1 MAEKMKQGSKS
12 VVESLINHHVDYV
25 FGIPGAKIDGV
36 FNELEDQGPELIVTR
51 HEQNAA
57 FMAQAIGRLTGE
69 PGVVIA
75 TSGPGASNLA
85 TGLVTATAEGDP
97 VLAIAGQ
104 VKRSDLLKLTHQ
116 SMDNAALFQP
126 ITKYSAEIQDPE
138 TISEVIANAYRM
150 AKSSKKGASFIS
162 IPQDVVDAPVQGNVI
177 KPLSDPKLG
186 SASADDIRYLAER
199 IREAKLPVLLVG
211 MRGSSE
217 KETLAIRQL
226 VEKTALPVVE
236 TFQAAGVISRELE
249 AHFFGRVGLFRNQP
263 GDMLLKRSDLVIAIG
278 YDPIEYEAR
287 NWNAEKD
294 ARIIVI
300 DEAPA
305 EIDPFMQPERE
316 LIGDISA
323 TLDLLTGS
331 LEPQQVSEDAKEYL
345 ASLQAK
351 LTERDIVQSKGE
363 AGILHPLEVI
373 NTLQSKVT
381 DDMTVTVDVGSHYIW
396 MARHFRSYEPRHLLF
411 SNGMQT
417 LGVALPWAISAAL
430 VRPNTQIVSVSG
442 DGGFLFSAQDLE
454 TAVRKKLNIVH
465 LIWNDGH
472 YNMVEFQEKMKYQ
485 RASGVDF
492 GPVDSVKYAEA
503 FGAKGIRAT
512 SVEELEKAYE
522 EKLEDVFK
530 SKTEDKEECVS
541 DLINNDKDGANI
553 LDEGFATEGPV
564 IIDIPIDYRDNEK
577 LGETI
582 LPDQFY

>member
-1 MAEKMKQGSKS
+1 MDEKMKQGSKS

-57 FMAQAIGRLTGE
+57 FMAQAIGRITGE

-226 VEKTALPVVE
+226 VGKTAFPVVE

-345 ASLQAK
+345 ASLQAE

-492 GPVDSVKYAEA
+492 GPVDFVKYAEA

-512 SVEELEKAYE
+512 SVEELEKA
-522 EKLEDVFK
+522 LE
-530 SKTEDKEECVS
+530 
-541 DLINNDKDGANI
+541 
-553 LDEGFATEGPV
+553 EGFATEGPV

>member
-57 FMAQAIGRLTGE
+57 FMAQAIGRITGE

-162 IPQDVVDAPVQGNVI
+162 IPQDVVDAPVEGNII

-465 LIWNDGH
+465 LIWNDGR

-492 GPVDSVKYAEA
+492 GPVDFVKYAEA

-512 SVEELEKAYE
+512 SIEELEKA
-522 EKLEDVFK
+522 LE
-530 SKTEDKEECVS
+530 
-541 DLINNDKDGANI
+541 
-553 LDEGFATEGPV
+553 EGFATEGPV

>member
-1 MAEKMKQGSKS
+1 MAEKMKQGSES

-57 FMAQAIGRLTGE
+57 FMAQAIGRITGE

-345 ASLQAK
+345 TSLQAK

-492 GPVDSVKYAEA
+492 GPVDFVKYAEA

-512 SVEELEKAYE
+512 SVEELEKA
-522 EKLEDVFK
+522 LE
-530 SKTEDKEECVS
+530 
-541 DLINNDKDGANI
+541 
-553 LDEGFATEGPV
+553 EGFATEGPV

>member
-1 MAEKMKQGSKS
+1 MDEKMKQGSKS

-57 FMAQAIGRLTGE
+57 FMAQAIGRITGE

-186 SASADDIRYLAER
+186 STSADDIRYLAER

-226 VEKTALPVVE
+226 VGKTALPVVE

-345 ASLQAK
+345 ASLQAE

-492 GPVDSVKYAEA
+492 GPVDFVKYAEA

-512 SVEELEKAYE
+512 SVEELEKA
-522 EKLEDVFK
+522 LE
-530 SKTEDKEECVS
+530 
-541 DLINNDKDGANI
+541 
-553 LDEGFATEGPV
+553 EGFATEGPV

>member
-57 FMAQAIGRLTGE
+57 FMAQAIGRITGE

-162 IPQDVVDAPVQGNVI
+162 IPQDVVDAPVEGNII

-217 KETLAIRQL
+217 KETLAIRKL

-373 NTLQSKVT
+373 NILQSKVT

-465 LIWNDGH
+465 LIWNDGR

-492 GPVDSVKYAEA
+492 GPVDFVKYAEA

-512 SVEELEKAYE
+512 SVEELEKA
-522 EKLEDVFK
+522 LE
-530 SKTEDKEECVS
+530 
-541 DLINNDKDGANI
+541 
-553 LDEGFATEGPV
+553 EGFATEGPV

>member
-1 MAEKMKQGSKS
+1 MVDEMKQGSKT

-36 FNELEDQGPELIVTR
+36 FNELEDGGPELIVTR

-57 FMAQAIGRLTGE
+57 FMAQAIGRITGE

-162 IPQDVVDAPVQGNVI
+162 IPQDVVDAPVKNAVI
-177 KPLSDPKLG
+177 HPLRDPQLG
-186 SASADDIRYLAER
+186 SASALDIDYLAER
-199 IREAKLPVLLVG
+199 IREARLPVLLVG

-217 KETLAIRQL
+217 KETKAIRNL
-226 VEKTALPVVE
+226 VEKTGLPVVE
-236 TFQAAGVISRELE
+236 TFQAAGVISRQLE
-249 AHFFGRVGLFRNQP
+249 EHFFGRVGLFRNQP

-294 ARIIVI
+294 ARVIVI
-300 DEAPA
+300 DETPA
-305 EIDPFMQPERE
+305 EIDSYMQPERE
-316 LIGDISA
+316 LIGDISE
-323 TLDLLTGS
+323 TLDLLTDS
-331 LEPQQVSEDAKEYL
+331 LTPHQVSRDAKEYL
-345 ASLQAK
+345 AFLQNK
-351 LTERDIVQSKGE
+351 LTERDIVPTKDRE
-363 AGILHPLEVI
+363 GILHPLEVI
-373 NTLQSKVT
+373 NTLQNKVT
-381 DDMTVTVDVGSHYIW
+381 DEMTVTVDVGSHYIW
-396 MARHFRSYEPRHLLF
+396 MARHFRSYEARHLLF

-430 VRPNTQIVSVSG
+430 VRPKTQIISVSG

-454 TAVRKKLNIVH
+454 TAVRKNLKIIH
-465 LIWNDGH
+465 LIWNDGR
-472 YNMVEFQEKMKYQ
+472 YNMVEFQEIMKYQ

-492 GPVDSVKYAEA
+492 GPVDFVKYAEA
-503 FGAKGIRAT
+503 FGAKGLRVT
-512 SVEELEKAYE
+512 SVAELEQAIE
-522 EKLEDVFK
+522 
-530 SKTEDKEECVS
+530 
-541 DLINNDKDGANI
+541 
-553 LDEGFATEGPV
+553 EGFKTQGPV

>member
-1 MAEKMKQGSKS
+1 MTEKMKQGSKS
-12 VVESLINHHVDYV
+12 VVESLVNHHVDYV

-57 FMAQAIGRLTGE
+57 FMAQAIGRITGE

-492 GPVDSVKYAEA
+492 GPVDFVKYAEA

-512 SVEELEKAYE
+512 SVEELEKA
-522 EKLEDVFK
+522 LE
-530 SKTEDKEECVS
+530 
-541 DLINNDKDGANI
+541 
-553 LDEGFATEGPV
+553 EGFATEGPV

>member
-1 MAEKMKQGSKS
+1 MDEKMKQGSKS
-12 VVESLINHHVDYV
+12 VVGSLINHHVDYV

-57 FMAQAIGRLTGE
+57 FMAQAIGRITGE

-226 VEKTALPVVE
+226 VGKTALPVVE

-345 ASLQAK
+345 ASLQAE

-492 GPVDSVKYAEA
+492 GPVDFVKYAEA

-512 SVEELEKAYE
+512 SVEELEKA
-522 EKLEDVFK
+522 LE
-530 SKTEDKEECVS
+530 
-541 DLINNDKDGANI
+541 
-553 LDEGFATEGPV
+553 EGFATEGPV

>member
-1 MAEKMKQGSKS
+1 MDEKMKQGSKS

-57 FMAQAIGRLTGE
+57 FMAQAIGRITGE

-226 VEKTALPVVE
+226 VGKTALPVVE

-345 ASLQAK
+345 ASLQAE

-396 MARHFRSYEPRHLLF
+396 MARHFRSYEHRHLLF

-492 GPVDSVKYAEA
+492 GPVDFVKYAEA

-512 SVEELEKAYE
+512 SVEELEKA
-522 EKLEDVFK
+522 LE
-530 SKTEDKEECVS
+530 
-541 DLINNDKDGANI
+541 
-553 LDEGFATEGPV
+553 EGFATEGPV

>member
-57 FMAQAIGRLTGE
+57 FMAQAIGRITGE

-323 TLDLLTGS
+323 TIDLLTGS

-492 GPVDSVKYAEA
+492 GPVDFVKYAEA

-512 SVEELEKAYE
+512 SVEELEKA
-522 EKLEDVFK
+522 LE
-530 SKTEDKEECVS
+530 
-541 DLINNDKDGANI
+541 
-553 LDEGFATEGPV
+553 EGFATEGPV

>member
-1 MAEKMKQGSKS
+1 MKQGSKS

-57 FMAQAIGRLTGE
+57 FMAQAIGRITGE

-226 VEKTALPVVE
+226 VGKTALPVVE

-492 GPVDSVKYAEA
+492 GPVDFVKYAEA

-512 SVEELEKAYE
+512 SVEELEKA
-522 EKLEDVFK
+522 LE
-530 SKTEDKEECVS
+530 
-541 DLINNDKDGANI
+541 
-553 LDEGFATEGPV
+553 EGFATEGPV

>member
-57 FMAQAIGRLTGE
+57 FMAQAIGRITGE

-138 TISEVIANAYRM
+138 TISEVVANAYRM

-162 IPQDVVDAPVQGNVI
+162 IPQDVVDAPIQGNII

-465 LIWNDGH
+465 LIWNDGR

-492 GPVDSVKYAEA
+492 GPVDFVKYAEA

-512 SVEELEKAYE
+512 SVEELEKA
-522 EKLEDVFK
+522 LE
-530 SKTEDKEECVS
+530 
-541 DLINNDKDGANI
+541 
-553 LDEGFATEGPV
+553 EGFATEGPV

>member
-1 MAEKMKQGSKS
+1 MDEKMKQGSKS

-57 FMAQAIGRLTGE
+57 FMAQAIGRITGE

-226 VEKTALPVVE
+226 VGKTALPVVE

-345 ASLQAK
+345 ASLQAE

-373 NTLQSKVT
+373 NTLRSKVT

-492 GPVDSVKYAEA
+492 GPVDFVKYAEA

-512 SVEELEKAYE
+512 SVEELEKA
-522 EKLEDVFK
+522 LE
-530 SKTEDKEECVS
+530 
-541 DLINNDKDGANI
+541 
-553 LDEGFATEGPV
+553 EGFATEGPV

>member
-57 FMAQAIGRLTGE
+57 FMAQAIGRITGE

-263 GDMLLKRSDLVIAIG
+263 GYMLLKRIDLVIAIG

-492 GPVDSVKYAEA
+492 GPVDFVKYAEA

-512 SVEELEKAYE
+512 SVEELEKA
-522 EKLEDVFK
+522 LE
-530 SKTEDKEECVS
+530 
-541 DLINNDKDGANI
+541 
-553 LDEGFATEGPV
+553 EGFATEGPV

>member
-1 MAEKMKQGSKS
+1 MTKEIKQGSKT
-12 VVESLINHHVDYV
+12 VVESLINHKVDYV

-57 FMAQAIGRLTGE
+57 FMAQAIGRITGE

-116 SMDNAALFQP
+116 SMDNAALFKP
-126 ITKYSAEIQDPE
+126 ITKYSVEVQDPE
-138 TISEVIANAYRM
+138 TISEIIANAYRM

-162 IPQDVVDAPVQGNVI
+162 IPQDVVDAPVKGEVI
-177 KPLSDPKLG
+177 KPLKDPQLG
-186 SASADDIRYLAER
+186 SASADDIRYLAEK
-199 IREAKLPVLLVG
+199 IRDAKLPVLLVG

-217 KETLAIRQL
+217 KETAAIRKL
-226 VEKTALPVVE
+226 VDKTDLPVVE
-236 TFQAAGVISRELE
+236 TFQAAGVISRKLE
-249 AHFFGRVGLFRNQP
+249 EHFFGRVGLFRNQP

-300 DEAPA
+300 DETPA
-305 EIDPFMQPERE
+305 EIDPYMQPERE
-316 LIGDISA
+316 LIGNISA
-323 TLDLLTGS
+323 TLELLNDS
-331 LEPQQVSEDAKEYL
+331 LETNQVSTDAKEYL
-345 ASLQAK
+345 ASLQEK
-351 LTERDIVQSKGE
+351 LTARDVVETKGDE
-363 AGILHPLEVI
+363 GILHPLEVI

-430 VRPNTQIVSVSG
+430 VRPDTQIVSVSG

-485 RASGVDF
+485 RSSGVDF
-492 GPVDSVKYAEA
+492 GSVDFVKYAEA
-503 FGAKGIRAT
+503 FGAKGLRVT
-512 SVEELEKAYE
+512 NTEELEQA
-522 EKLEDVFK
+522 LE
-530 SKTEDKEECVS
+530 
-541 DLINNDKDGANI
+541 
-553 LDEGFATEGPV
+553 EGFATEGPV

>member
-1 MAEKMKQGSKS
+1 MDEKTKQGSKS

-57 FMAQAIGRLTGE
+57 FMAQAIGRITGE

-226 VEKTALPVVE
+226 VGKTALPVVE

-345 ASLQAK
+345 ASLQAE

-492 GPVDSVKYAEA
+492 GPVDFVKYAEA

-512 SVEELEKAYE
+512 SVEELEKA
-522 EKLEDVFK
+522 LE
-530 SKTEDKEECVS
+530 
-541 DLINNDKDGANI
+541 
-553 LDEGFATEGPV
+553 EGFATEGPV

>member
-57 FMAQAIGRLTGE
+57 FMAQAIGRITGE
-69 PGVVIA
+69 PG
-75 TSGPGASNLA
+75 LA

-492 GPVDSVKYAEA
+492 GPVDFVKYAEA

-512 SVEELEKAYE
+512 SVEELEKA
-522 EKLEDVFK
+522 LE
-530 SKTEDKEECVS
+530 
-541 DLINNDKDGANI
+541 
-553 LDEGFATEGPV
+553 EGFATEGPV

>member
-1 MAEKMKQGSKS
+1 MAEKMKQGSES

-36 FNELEDQGPELIVTR
+36 FNELEDHGPELIVTR

-57 FMAQAIGRLTGE
+57 FMAQAIGRITGE

-162 IPQDVVDAPVQGNVI
+162 IPQDVVDAPVQGNII

-323 TLDLLTGS
+323 TIDLLTGS

-345 ASLQAK
+345 DSLQAK

-454 TAVRKKLNIVH
+454 TAVRKKLDIVH
-465 LIWNDGH
+465 LIWNDGR

-492 GPVDSVKYAEA
+492 GPVDFVKYAEA

-512 SVEELEKAYE
+512 SIEELEKA
-522 EKLEDVFK
+522 LE
-530 SKTEDKEECVS
+530 
-541 DLINNDKDGANI
+541 
-553 LDEGFATEGPV
+553 EGFATEGPV

>member
-1 MAEKMKQGSKS
+1 MDEKMKQGSKS

-57 FMAQAIGRLTGE
+57 FMAQAIGRITGE

-226 VEKTALPVVE
+226 VGKTALPVVE

-345 ASLQAK
+345 ASLQAE

-381 DDMTVTVDVGSHYIW
+381 DDMTVTVDVGSHCIW

-492 GPVDSVKYAEA
+492 GPVDFVKYAEA

-512 SVEELEKAYE
+512 SVEELEKA
-522 EKLEDVFK
+522 LE
-530 SKTEDKEECVS
+530 
-541 DLINNDKDGANI
+541 
-553 LDEGFATEGPV
+553 EGFATEGPV

>member
-57 FMAQAIGRLTGE
+57 FMAQAIGRITGE

-162 IPQDVVDAPVQGNVI
+162 IPQDVVDAPVQGNII

-492 GPVDSVKYAEA
+492 GPVDFVKYAEA
-503 FGAKGIRAT
+503 FGAKGIQAT
-512 SVEELEKAYE
+512 SVEELEKA
-522 EKLEDVFK
+522 LE
-530 SKTEDKEECVS
+530 
-541 DLINNDKDGANI
+541 
-553 LDEGFATEGPV
+553 EGFATEGPV

>member
-1 MAEKMKQGSKS
+1 MDEKMKQGSKS

-57 FMAQAIGRLTGE
+57 FMAQAIGRITGE

-138 TISEVIANAYRM
+138 TISEMIANAYRM

-226 VEKTALPVVE
+226 VGKTALPVVE

-345 ASLQAK
+345 ASLQAE

-492 GPVDSVKYAEA
+492 GPVDFVKYAEA

-512 SVEELEKAYE
+512 SVEELEKA
-522 EKLEDVFK
+522 LE
-530 SKTEDKEECVS
+530 
-541 DLINNDKDGANI
+541 
-553 LDEGFATEGPV
+553 EGFATEGPV

>member
-12 VVESLINHHVDYV
+12 VVESLVNHHVDYV

-57 FMAQAIGRLTGE
+57 FMAQAIGRITGE

-162 IPQDVVDAPVQGNVI
+162 IPQDVVDAPVQSNII

-323 TLDLLTGS
+323 TIDLLTGS

-345 ASLQAK
+345 DSLQAK

-454 TAVRKKLNIVH
+454 TAVRKKLDIVH
-465 LIWNDGH
+465 LIWNDGR

-492 GPVDSVKYAEA
+492 GPVDFVKYAEA

-512 SVEELEKAYE
+512 SIEELEKA
-522 EKLEDVFK
+522 LE
-530 SKTEDKEECVS
+530 
-541 DLINNDKDGANI
+541 
-553 LDEGFATEGPV
+553 EGFATEGPV

>member
-57 FMAQAIGRLTGE
+57 FMAQAIGRITGE

-162 IPQDVVDAPVQGNVI
+162 IPQDVVDAPVEGNII

-331 LEPQQVSEDAKEYL
+331 LEPQQVLEDAKEYL

-465 LIWNDGH
+465 LIWNDGR

-492 GPVDSVKYAEA
+492 GPVDFVKYAEA

-512 SVEELEKAYE
+512 SVEELEKA
-522 EKLEDVFK
+522 LE
-530 SKTEDKEECVS
+530 
-541 DLINNDKDGANI
+541 
-553 LDEGFATEGPV
+553 EGFATEGPV

>member
-57 FMAQAIGRLTGE
+57 FMAQAIGRITGE

-162 IPQDVVDAPVQGNVI
+162 IPQDVVDAPVEGNII

-492 GPVDSVKYAEA
+492 GPVDFVKYAEA

-512 SVEELEKAYE
+512 SVEELEKA
-522 EKLEDVFK
+522 LE
-530 SKTEDKEECVS
+530 
-541 DLINNDKDGANI
+541 
-553 LDEGFATEGPV
+553 EGFATEGPV